1 MRLPRALCVAL
12 ALLWGAAELPA
23 ANELVKLTNV
33 RLIESAANDGDS
45 FLVQAGE
52 RKLHLRLYFVDCP
65 ETVVSTDADAKRV
78 REQAGYF
85 GLTNVAEVV
94 ALGRAA
100 QKFTAEQLAE
110 PFTVHTSYADA
121 MGRSA
126 TQRVYAFIT
135 TAAGKDLA
143 RELVARGFARVY
155 GMKRAGPNGTAAVE
169 WDQELRDAETKA
181 LLGRLGGWKNADPNE
196 IIRQRAALRAEQA
209 QLDDV
214 RRQAASLDAPT
225 GLVDLNT
232 ASNRQLQNVPG
243 IGVQLAARI
252 VAGRPYRSV
261 DDLLRVSGIG
271 PKLLFKL
278 RPHVIVTGAV
288 SNVSAP

>member
-1 MRLPRALCVAL
+1 
-12 ALLWGAAELPA
+12 
-23 ANELVKLTNV
+23 
-33 RLIESAANDGDS
+33 
-45 FLVQAGE
+45 
-52 RKLHLRLYFVDCP
+52 
-65 ETVVSTDADAKRV
+65 
-78 REQAGYF
+78 
-85 GLTNVAEVV
+85 
-94 ALGRAA
+94 
-100 QKFTAEQLAE
+100 
-110 PFTVHTSYADA
+110 
-121 MGRSA
+121 
-126 TQRVYAFIT
+126 
-135 TAAGKDLA
+135 
-143 RELVARGFARVY
+143 
-155 GMKRAGPNGTAAVE
+155 
-169 WDQELRDAETKA
+169 
-181 LLGRLGGWKNADPNE
+181 LGGWKNADPNE

-271 PKLLFKL
+271 PKLLAKL

-288 SNVSAP
+288 SNASAP